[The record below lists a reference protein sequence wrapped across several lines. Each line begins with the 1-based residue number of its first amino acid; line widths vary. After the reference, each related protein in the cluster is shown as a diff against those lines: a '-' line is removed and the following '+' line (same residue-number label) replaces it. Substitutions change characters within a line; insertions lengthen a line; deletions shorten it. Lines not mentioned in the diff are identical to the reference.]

1 MTAALLLAAFALSA
15 VEGPAAA
22 ASRAYQAELAR
33 IALQGYRPSESAE
46 TAASQGTLRATVF
59 RKDDGAQRLYVT
71 LDNGTAVKTLHM
83 ELGGAQGI
91 ELDRVHEGGKLPDL
105 AGDSSR
111 VIAYRLSAPAL
122 GQESLVVLRWAG
134 GKLDK
139 TARLPGGRFED
150 VDGNGR
156 LEVVTRERPLGPLF
170 TISCSSFHTMA
181 QSAYRSDVYEWRQG
195 RLDKAS
201 DRYKAFFDRR
211 IADTKRQAAG
221 IDARATD
228 DYGGFLGLTLS
239 VYFDYA
245 ASGRAR
251 EGWGE
256 FRKLYPVRASDPGP
270 VKKCLA
276 QMESE
281 LKRRLNIPDG
291 W

>member
-1 MTAALLLAAFALSA
+1 MNAALLAAALALGA
-15 VEGPAAA
+15 VEAQAAT
-22 ASRAYQAELAR
+22 ASRVYQAELAR
-33 IALQGYRPSESAE
+33 IAQQGYRPSASAE
-46 TAASQGTLRATVF
+46 AALSAGKLRATVF

-71 LDNGTAVKTLHM
+71 LDNGAAVKTLHM
-83 ELGGAQGI
+83 ELGGAQAI
-91 ELDRVHEGGKLPDL
+91 ELDAIHDTGKLPDL

-111 VIAYRLSAPAL
+111 VVAFRLRAPAL

-139 TARLPGGRFED
+139 TARLPGGRFTD
-150 VDGNGR
+150 VDGDGR

-181 QSAYRSDVYEWRQG
+181 QAAWRSEVYEWRQG
-195 RLDKAS
+195 RLEKAS
-201 DRYKAFFDRR
+201 ERYKPFFDRR
-211 IADTKRQAAG
+211 IAETKREAAG

>member
-1 MTAALLLAAFALSA
+1 MTAALLAALLCAA
-15 VEGPAAA
+15 PAAA
-22 ASRAYQAELAR
+22 ASRAYQGELAR
-33 IALQGYRPSESAE
+33 IAQQGYRPSETAE
-46 TAASQGTLRATVF
+46 AALSQGILRAVVF
-59 RKDDGAQRLYVT
+59 AKEGGSQRLYVT

-83 ELGGAQGI
+83 ELGGAQAI
-91 ELDRVHEGGKLPDL
+91 ELDRIHAGGKLPDL

-111 VIAYRLSAPAL
+111 VIAFRLTAPAL
-122 GQESLVVLRWAG
+122 GQESLVVMRWAG

-150 VDGNGR
+150 VDGDGR

-195 RLDKAS
+195 RLEKAS
-201 DRYKAFFDRR
+201 DRYKAFYDRR
-211 IADTKRQAAG
+211 IADTKRQAAA

-281 LKRRLNIPDG
+281 LKGRLNIPDG